1 MPGVA
6 RIFTLNLGSQAISVA
21 DFRPQSGGGLVLRD
35 YKRRGL
41 GIERPGEPIRD
52 AQITAPV
59 RGILKEFGIKS
70 ANVDYAGA
78 GESGFARFVKMAS
91 VGKEKNDRIN

>member
-35 YKRRGL
+35 YKRRDL
-41 GIERPGEPIRD
+41 ARARESWAQATALNPGHQLAR
-52 AQITAPV
+52 
-59 RGILKEFGIKS
+59 
-70 ANVDYAGA
+70 ANLEMLDL
-78 GESGFARFVKMAS
+78 SQ
-91 VGKEKNDRIN
+91 

>member
-35 YKRRGL
+35 YKRRDL
-41 GIERPGEPIRD
+41 AIENPGSR
-52 AQITAPV
+52 
-59 RGILKEFGIKS
+59 FGMRKS
-70 ANVDYAGA
+70 PPQSAKY
-78 GESGFARFVKMAS
+78 
-91 VGKEKNDRIN
+91 